1 MSCQSRP
8 THISSVL
15 VMMSLFIEH
24 LISDKRED
32 TLLHIFITYII
43 SSTALKIWNNNHSQF
58 KDEELEV

>member
-24 LISDKRED
+24 LISDKREG
-32 TLLHIFITYII
+32 HSITYIYYI
-43 SSTALKIWNNNHSQF
+43 HYFIHCSQN
-58 KDEELEV
+58 LE